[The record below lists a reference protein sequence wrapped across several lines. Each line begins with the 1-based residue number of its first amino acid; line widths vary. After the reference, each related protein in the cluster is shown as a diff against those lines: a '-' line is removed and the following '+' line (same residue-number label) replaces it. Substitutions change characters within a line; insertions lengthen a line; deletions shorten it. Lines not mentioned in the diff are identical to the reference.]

1 MVEEVVV
8 KADGV
13 EAVVE
18 LEVVMEV
25 DENDVV
31 V

>member
-1 MVEEVVV
+1 MEKEVVV

-18 LEVVMEV
+18 LVMEV